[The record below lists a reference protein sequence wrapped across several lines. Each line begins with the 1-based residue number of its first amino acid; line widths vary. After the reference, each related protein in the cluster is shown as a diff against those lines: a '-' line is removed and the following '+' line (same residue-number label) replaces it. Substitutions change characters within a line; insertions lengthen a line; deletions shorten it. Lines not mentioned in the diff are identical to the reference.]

1 MIGRLLKRIQRIIK
15 LQIYFVTT
23 TPCEEEERLSC
34 SLMFSRIPN
43 FSMSVLVRF
52 AGALVTELLLES
64 FLSAR
69 LAWGRLLLLQ
79 SWMRDFILSRRWLVW
94 MDCTA
99 HRGIPAKAVWQ
110 RLTMVLDNQNDAC
123 QVFDLFLHSPPY
135 PRRRRLVEPCPIW
148 SQGKNASFWR
158 FEKGGAGV
166 TTVSV
171 CLCDS
176 LTSLLIG
183 CRFRR
188 ERHAIGTRRCFSYWD
203 GSFALR
209 YMCSSVAFV
218 CQLTHPYKYA
228 SSNLLTTPHLSS
240 RSYST

>member
-23 TPCEEEERLSC
+23 PCDEEEERLSC

-69 LAWGRLLLLQ
+69 LVWGQLLLLQ

-123 QVFDLFLHSPPY
+123 QSVRSSIFFCIRLRIPGGGVLLNPVRFGVKERMQASGDSRRVVLVLLLF
-135 PRRRRLVEPCPIW
+135 
-148 SQGKNASFWR
+148 Q
-158 FEKGGAGV
+158 
-166 TTVSV
+166 SV
-171 CLCDS
+171 C
-176 LTSLLIG
+176 
-183 CRFRR
+183 
-188 ERHAIGTRRCFSYWD
+188 ATRWRACW
-203 GSFALR
+203 
-209 YMCSSVAFV
+209 
-218 CQLTHPYKYA
+218 
-228 SSNLLTTPHLSS
+228 
-240 RSYST
+240 